1 MSAPAIRTEGLSKRF
16 GSTAWAL
23 RDLDLTVEPGEI
35 VGYLGPNG
43 AGKTTTLRLL
53 LGLLRPTAGR
63 AAVFG
68 VDATG
73 DPVAAHRRVA
83 YVPGEA
89 SLWPRLTGAQTLDY
103 LARLHGDCD
112 RGYRAELI
120 ETFSLDPDVRVRE
133 YSKGNRQK
141 LSLIAALATRAD
153 LLLLDEPTSGLDPL
167 MEQRFREEVRVART
181 RGQAVLLSS
190 HILAEVEALSDRI
203 AILRAG
209 RLVDIGTLEQ
219 MRHLAMVDVD
229 VTFAADPPDLSGVPG
244 VVNPVRNG
252 HAVHCRISG
261 SVDPLIKALA
271 SHDVL
276 ALSMKEPTLEQLF
289 LSHYGDD
296 AQPKTEPVQQ
306 PMPPQTAR
314 SGTEVHR

>member
-1 MSAPAIRTEGLSKRF
+1 MIVPAVITTGLSKRF
-16 GSTAWAL
+16 GSGAWAL
-23 RDLDLTVEPGEI
+23 RELDLTVEPGEV

-53 LGLLRPTAGR
+53 LGLLRPTSGS
-63 AAVFG
+63 AAIFG
-68 VDATG
+68 VDASRN
-73 DPVAAHRRVA
+73 PVEAHRRVA

-103 LARLHGDCD
+103 LAGLHGGCD
-112 RGYRAELI
+112 EHYRAELMD
-120 ETFSLDPDVRVRE
+120 TFALDPDVRVRE

-167 MEQRFREEVRVART
+167 MEQRFRDEVRTARA

-203 AILRAG
+203 AILRGG
-209 RLVDIGTLEQ
+209 RLVDLGTLEQ

-229 VTFAADPPDLSGVPG
+229 VAFAGEPPDLSRVPG
-244 VVNPVRNG
+244 VVNPVRTG
-252 HAVHCRISG
+252 HAVHCQVAGPIDAL
-261 SVDPLIKALA
+261 VKALA
-271 SHDVL
+271 SHDVI
-276 ALSMKEPTLEQLF
+276 ALSCREPSLEQLF
-289 LSHYGDD
+289 LSHYGSSS
-296 AQPKTEPVQQ
+296 EPGRDTTA
-306 PMPPQTAR
+306 PQSTAAR
-314 SGTEVHR
+314 PC

>member
-1 MSAPAIRTEGLSKRF
+1 MTAPAIRTVGLSKRF

-23 RDLDLTVEPGEI
+23 RELDLTVEPGEV

-53 LGLLRPTAGR
+53 LGLLRPTAGS
-63 AAVFG
+63 AALFG
-68 VDATG
+68 VDATR

-103 LARLHGDCD
+103 LARLHGRSDT
-112 RGYRAELI
+112 GYRAELI
-120 ETFSLDPDVRVRE
+120 DTFALDPGVRVRE

-167 MEQRFREEVRVART
+167 MEQRFREEVRVARA

-209 RLVDIGTLEQ
+209 RLVDVGTLEQ
-219 MRHLAMVDVD
+219 MRHLAMVEVEA
-229 VTFAADPPDLSGVPG
+229 TFADDPPDLASVPG
-244 VVNPVRNG
+244 VVNAIR
-252 HAVHCRISG
+252 SG
-261 SVDPLIKALA
+261 QAIRCHVAGPVDPLIKALA
-271 SHDVL
+271 PHDVV
-276 ALSMKEPTLEQLF
+276 ALTIREPTLEQLF
-289 LSHYGDD
+289 LSHYGDE
-296 AQPKTEPVQQ
+296 AQSLTETSV
-306 PMPPQTAR
+306 R
-314 SGTEVHR
+314 SPAGAHR

>member
-1 MSAPAIRTEGLSKRF
+1 MTTPAIRTIGLSKRF

-23 RDLDLTVEPGEI
+23 RGLDLTVEPGE
-35 VGYLGPNG
+35 VLGYLGPNG

-53 LGLLRPTAGR
+53 LGLLRPTAGS
-63 AAVFG
+63 AALFG
-68 VDATG
+68 VDATR

-103 LARLHGDCD
+103 LARLHGGCD
-112 RGYRAELI
+112 TAYRAELI
-120 ETFSLDPDVRVRE
+120 DTFALDPDVRVRE

-167 MEQRFREEVRVART
+167 MEQRFREEIGVARA

-209 RLVDIGTLEQ
+209 RLVDVGTLEQ
-219 MRHLAMVDVD
+219 MRHLAMVEVEAK
-229 VTFAADPPDLSGVPG
+229 FADDPPDLASVPG
-244 VVNPVRNG
+244 VVNAVRSGQAIRCHVAGPVD
-252 HAVHCRISG
+252 A
-261 SVDPLIKALA
+261 LIKALA
-271 SHDVL
+271 QHDVV
-276 ALSMKEPTLEQLF
+276 ALTIREPTLEQLF
-289 LSHYGDD
+289 LSHYGDE
-296 AQPKTEPVQQ
+296 AQTLSETSV
-306 PMPPQTAR
+306 R
-314 SGTEVHR
+314 SPTGAHR

>member
-1 MSAPAIRTEGLSKRF
+1 MSTPAIRTAGLSKRF

-23 RDLDLTVEPGEI
+23 RELDLIVEPGEV

-53 LGLLRPTAGR
+53 LGLLRPTAGS
-63 AAVFG
+63 AAIFG
-68 VDATG
+68 VDATR

-103 LARLHGDCD
+103 LAQLHGGCD
-112 RGYRAELI
+112 RGYRADLI
-120 ETFSLDPDVRVRE
+120 DTFALDPDVRVRE

-167 MEQRFREEVRVART
+167 MEQRFREEVRVARA

-219 MRHLAMVDVD
+219 MRHLAMVEVE
-229 VTFAADPPDLSGVPG
+229 VAFAADPPDLSSVSG
-244 VVNPVRNG
+244 VVNPVRTG
-252 HAVHCRISG
+252 HAVHCQVRG
-261 SVDPLIKALA
+261 PVDPLIKALA
-271 SHDVL
+271 SHQVI
-276 ALSMKEPTLEQLF
+276 ALSMQEPTLEQLF
-289 LSHYGDD
+289 LSHYGAD
-296 AQPKTEPVQQ
+296 AQPA
-306 PMPPQTAR
+306 PQASTAPR
-314 SGTEVHR
+314 AGVHR